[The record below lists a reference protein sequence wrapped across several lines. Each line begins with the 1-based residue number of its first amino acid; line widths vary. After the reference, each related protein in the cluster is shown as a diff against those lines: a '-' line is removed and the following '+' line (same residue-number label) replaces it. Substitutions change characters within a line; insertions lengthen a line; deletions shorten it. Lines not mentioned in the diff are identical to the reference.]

1 MTSRLLRL
9 LREPLLHFLL
19 LGFALFI
26 YYDLAGENTE
36 TPPQRID
43 IERGQVQQMAA
54 AYERTWSR
62 PPTPDELDAMIEE
75 YIREEVFYREALALG
90 LDRDDPLVRRR
101 LRMKLEFILEDL
113 SQQDAD
119 DDVLETYLASNA
131 DRFRSEVK
139 LTFDQVFLDPTEHPE
154 LGAIAEQT
162 LERLSNGAD
171 PGSLGDPTL
180 TPLRYRLARQSDVA
194 RDFGDKFAA
203 EVAALPVGTWTG
215 PIRSP
220 FGAHLLRIAERVDA
234 RLPAL
239 AEVREQVLR
248 DFLAER
254 QQEQKDLAYETLR
267 ENYEVFVEPPNAQ
280 AADPAARSQ

>member
-1 MTSRLLRL
+1 MKSRLLRL

-19 LGFALFI
+19 LGFALFV

-36 TPPQRID
+36 SPPQRID

-90 LDRDDPLVRRR
+90 LDRDDPLLRRR

-119 DDVLETYLASNA
+119 DDVLEAYLAANA
-131 DRFRSEVK
+131 EKYRIDVK
-139 LTFDQVFLDPTEHPE
+139 LTLQQVFLDPARNPE
-154 LGAIAEQT
+154 LAATAEQT
-162 LERLSNGAD
+162 MEHLRNGTDLE
-171 PGSLGDPTL
+171 SLGDPTL
-180 TPLRYRLARQSDVA
+180 TPPGYRLARQSDIA
-194 RDFGDKFAA
+194 RDFGNEFAA
-203 EVAALPVGTWTG
+203 EVAELPIGSWTG

-220 FGAHLLRIAERVDA
+220 FGAHLVRVDERVDS
-234 RLPAL
+234 RLPIL
-239 AEVREQVLR
+239 AEIRDQVLR
-248 DFLAER
+248 DYLAER
-254 QQEQKDLAYETLR
+254 QQEQKDLAYQTLR
-267 ENYEVFVEPPNAQ
+267 DGYEVFVEPPNAE
-280 AADPAARSQ
+280 PAAQSQ